1 MAAAVTGASL
11 MVYHDIGATLPVA
24 LIRFAGRMLPEH
36 RREWAEA
43 ALNEVA
49 YIGSRR
55 AALSWAL
62 GCMLFALK
70 ERSSYDFGRAIPTH
84 LTLKTLVRVSAML
97 AIAVVGVYAI
107 QKPYQRERISLT
119 MFHGCQKSGCPP
131 HSSRAVRDA
140 WAINLRESRTHDPRA
155 SH

>member
-1 MAAAVTGASL
+1 MPSHSTGST
-11 MVYHDIGATLPVA
+11 VPVGV
-24 LIRFAGRMLPEH
+24 IRFAARILPHH

-70 ERSSYDFGRAIPTH
+70 ERSSYESARALSPRLI
-84 LTLKTLVRVSAML
+84 LKALLGVSAAL
-97 AIAVVGVYAI
+97 LIAVTGVYAI
-107 QKPYQRERISLT
+107 QKPYQRERILLLV
-119 MFHGCQKSGCPP
+119 FHGCRKSGCPL
-131 HSSRAVRDA
+131 H
-140 WAINLRESRTHDPRA
+140 
-155 SH
+155 